1 MWMPMRNSMRRSAGK
16 PALRFDH
23 GILHLDGASH
33 GIDNAAELDQRA
45 IARALHHAPLVHGDG
60 GIDQVGPQ
68 GAQSRERAVFVCA
81 GEPAEPNRVSRKDRC
96 KLSNSGNLVV
106 SPRSAYHVAESK

>member
-68 GAQSRERAVFVCA
+68 GAQ
-81 GEPAEPNRVSRKDRC
+81 
-96 KLSNSGNLVV
+96 
-106 SPRSAYHVAESK
+106 